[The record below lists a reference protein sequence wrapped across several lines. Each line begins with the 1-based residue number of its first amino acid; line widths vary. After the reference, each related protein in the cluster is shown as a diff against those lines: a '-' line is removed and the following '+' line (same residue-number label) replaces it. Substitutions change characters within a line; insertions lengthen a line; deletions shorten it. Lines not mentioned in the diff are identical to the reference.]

1 MVHKNES
8 VAEELKAVQEGLNE
22 SMNNIRSSVHNLHNE
37 ALDLKKAIQKL
48 AEANK
53 DFATNFEYDVE
64 NDIPMKIK
72 YCMISIVTEGYQNAI
87 KHSNGTKVEITV
99 REHPGLYQLLFSD
112 NGNNAKLKESG
123 IGLHNMEERVR
134 ELSGT
139 ISFSVESGFRI
150 FVSIPKEVR
159 E

>member
-1 MVHKNES
+1 
-8 VAEELKAVQEGLNE
+8 
-22 SMNNIRSSVHNLHNE
+22 
-37 ALDLKKAIQKL
+37 
-48 AEANK
+48 
-53 DFATNFEYDVE
+53 
-64 NDIPMKIK
+64 MKIK

-87 KHSNGTKVEITV
+87 KHSNGTQVEITV

-112 NGNNAKLKESG
+112 NGSNAKLKENG

-150 FVSIPKEVR
+150 FVSIPKEDK
-159 E
+159 